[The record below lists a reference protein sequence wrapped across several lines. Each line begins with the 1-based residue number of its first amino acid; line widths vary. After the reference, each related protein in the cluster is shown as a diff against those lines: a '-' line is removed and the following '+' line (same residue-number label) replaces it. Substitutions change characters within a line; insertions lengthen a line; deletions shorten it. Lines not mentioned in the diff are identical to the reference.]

1 MIAKLVFGPR
11 SRRRLY
17 AVRRLKV
24 VNGTLARGPL
34 IGIYQARS
42 AEAAVRAA
50 RRDFPDCAPEI
61 LAAVDQV
68 ASLLAI
74 GGEALV
80 FPAIVQCP
88 DGTSRKVLL
97 SHNGPDQAF
106 RSIHVARDLRR
117 NDAVHFAAEGEV
129 E

>member
-24 VNGTLARGPL
+24 VNGTLARGQL
-34 IGIYQARS
+34 LGIYQARS

-50 RRDFPDCAPEI
+50 RRDFPDCALEI

-74 GGEALV
+74 SGEALV
-80 FPAIVQCP
+80 YPAV
-88 DGTSRKVLL
+88 
-97 SHNGPDQAF
+97 
-106 RSIHVARDLRR
+106 VAPPARCSSPIMGRIEPSAPSMSPVTL
-117 NDAVHFAAEGEV
+117 EGIRPCTLQPKMN
-129 E
+129 